1 MTTPIPF
8 FQHAGI
14 VTRSIAWF
22 VLVVMFLCGLP
33 VVLVWPG
40 SFFAG
45 LLVAALVLALPVLG
59 VWWLVCR
66 RNPRFKALP
75 QYLKISIAT
84 LMLMVVL
91 ISLPVY
97 YLSFEVNAHPSAIP
111 QVTLSNG
118 AKTVVFQGMVHVGS
132 EPFYKS
138 VVYDLEKALSEGYT
152 LFYEG
157 VQPSPGE
164 GDAWFSEYL
173 AGGGDLSDNYKMLSS
188 VCGLQFQLDYFSL
201 LAADMKVHPERHVT
215 ADVTTLDMKHEF
227 ERLVKADP
235 GFAARVEKK
244 PAAATAATK
253 PAEQEPSDITD
264 TIFAY
269 AKDGTPDQRKILGI
283 LCRGA
288 INASLGSLG
297 DTGGALEPVILD
309 YRNRNLVQ
317 QILTHHSKKIYITYG
332 AAHLPGVIKLLK
344 EKDPKWKVVSTKW
357 MRAVGT
363 PENLTGVLQP
373 MPPGPAK

>member
-1 MTTPIPF
+1 MTSHIPF

-22 VLVVMFLCGLP
+22 VLVVLFLCGLP

-40 SFFAG
+40 SFFLG

-59 VWWLVCR
+59 LWWLVCR
-66 RNPRFKALP
+66 KNPHFKTLR
-75 QYLKISIAT
+75 QYLKISVAT

-97 YLSFEVNAHPSAIP
+97 YLSFEVNAHPSALP
-111 QVTLSNG
+111 QVTLTNG
-118 AKTVVFQGMVHVGS
+118 NKTVVFQGMVHVGS

-138 VVYDLEKALSEGYT
+138 VVYDLEKALAEGYT

-164 GDAWFSEYL
+164 GDEWFSENL

-201 LAADMKVHPERHVT
+201 LTVDMKAHPERHVT
-215 ADVTTLDMKHEF
+215 ADVTTLEMKREYD
-227 ERLVKADP
+227 RLVKTNPA
-235 GFAARVEKK
+235 FAAAVKKK
-244 PAAATAATK
+244 PAAKNDAAK
-253 PAEQEPSDITD
+253 ADDSDPLDFLT
-264 TIFAY
+264 AY
-269 AKDGTPDQRKILGI
+269 ARDGSRDQKNILGI
-283 LCRGA
+283 LCRGL
-288 INASLGSLG
+288 INQNI
-297 DTGGALEPVILD
+297 GAMSSDGPLEPVILD
-309 YRNRNLVQ
+309 FRNRNLVQ
-317 QILTHHSKKIYITYG
+317 QIITHHSKKIYITYG
-332 AAHLPGVIKLLK
+332 AAHLPGVLALLK
-344 EKDPKWKVVSTKW
+344 EKDPKWRVVSTKW

-363 PENLTGVLQP
+363 PEHLTGTLPQLQKP
-373 MPPGPAK
+373 

>member
-1 MTTPIPF
+1 MNSHIPF

-22 VLVVMFLCGLP
+22 VLVVLFLISLP

-45 LLVAALVLALPVLG
+45 LMVLSLLLALPVLG
-59 VWWLVCR
+59 LWWLMCR
-66 RNPRFKALP
+66 KNPRFKPLP
-75 QYLKISIAT
+75 QYLKISFAT
-84 LMLMVVL
+84 LMIVATL

-97 YLSFEVNAHPSAIP
+97 YFSFEVDSRPSAIP

-118 AKTVVFQGMVHVGS
+118 TKTVVFQGMVHVGS
-132 EPFYKS
+132 ETFYKS

-164 GDAWFSEYL
+164 GDAWFSENL

-201 LAADMKVHPERHVT
+201 LTVDMKVHPERHVT
-215 ADVTTLDMKHEF
+215 ADVTTLEMKREYD
-227 ERLVKADP
+227 RLVKTNPA
-235 GFAARVEKK
+235 FAAAVQKK
-244 PAAATAATK
+244 PAAKTDAAK
-253 PAEQEPSDITD
+253 SDDSDPLDFLT
-264 TIFAY
+264 AY
-269 AKDGTPDQRKILGI
+269 ARDGSRDQKNILGI
-283 LCRGA
+283 LCRGL
-288 INASLGSLG
+288 INENI
-297 DTGGALEPVILD
+297 GAMSSDGPLEPVILD
-309 YRNRNLVQ
+309 FRNRNLAQ
-317 QILTHHSKKIYITYG
+317 KIITHPSKKIYITYG
-332 AAHLPGVIKLLK
+332 AAHLPGVIALLK

-363 PENLTGVLQP
+363 PEHLTGTLPPIPQP
-373 MPPGPAK
+373 

>member
-1 MTTPIPF
+1 MTSHIPF

-22 VLVVMFLCGLP
+22 VLVVLFLCGLP

-40 SFFAG
+40 SFFLG

-59 VWWLVCR
+59 LWWLVCR
-66 RNPRFKALP
+66 KNPHFKTLR
-75 QYLKISIAT
+75 QYLKISVAT

-97 YLSFEVNAHPSAIP
+97 YLSFEVNAHPSALP
-111 QVTLSNG
+111 QVTLTNG
-118 AKTVVFQGMVHVGS
+118 NKTVVFQGMVHVGS

-164 GDAWFSEYL
+164 GDDWFRDNL
-173 AGGGDLSDNYKMLSS
+173 AGGGDLSDNYKMLGS

-201 LAADMKVHPERHVT
+201 LTVDMKAHPERHVT
-215 ADVTTLDMKHEF
+215 ADVTTLEMKREYD
-227 ERLVKADP
+227 RLVKTNPA
-235 GFAARVEKK
+235 FAAAVQKK
-244 PAAATAATK
+244 PAAK
-253 PAEQEPSDITD
+253 TD
-264 TIFAY
+264 TAQADDSGPLDFLTAY
-269 AKDGTPDQRKILGI
+269 ARDGSRDQKNILGI
-283 LCRGA
+283 LCRGL
-288 INASLGSLG
+288 INQNI
-297 DTGGALEPVILD
+297 GAMSSDGPLEPVILD
-309 YRNRNLVQ
+309 FRNRNLVQ
-317 QILTHHSKKIYITYG
+317 QIITHHSKKIYITYG
-332 AAHLPGVIKLLK
+332 AAHLPGVLALLK
-344 EKDPKWKVVSTKW
+344 EKDPKWRVVSTKW

-363 PENLTGVLQP
+363 PEHLTGTLPQLQKP
-373 MPPGPAK
+373 